1 MSWML
6 RWFIPE
12 NTISPTLDGERAAP
26 ATVEAGHPATS
37 EPWFSQTSS
46 GHIGPIRIPPGFFS
60 LAAFLLLV
68 LAIARIVSTY
78 HVFNQ
83 TDDEPAHLACG
94 MEWLDQ
100 GKYHY
105 EHQHPPLARVAVAI
119 GPYLAGLRSARQEDM
134 FQEGNTILY
143 SGGLYFRNL
152 SLARLG
158 VLPFFILACVLV
170 WLWSRRLFGNSAAL
184 AATLLFSTLPPILAH
199 AGLATT
205 DMAISTF
212 VFGATYAFAL
222 WLERPGWKQSV
233 LFGLCVAMA
242 TLSKFS
248 ALLFLPVC
256 LLVTLLLYLRAERP
270 SIYQASRKIPS
281 AVLVLTVAILVVW
294 AGYRFSFG
302 PLAPDVRVGNRP
314 PQTIDRLVDHV
325 SLPAPELFNGLAE
338 VQFHNSV
345 GHPAWLLG
353 EYSNHG
359 WWYFFPVVLAVKTP
373 IAFILLCIVG
383 YGACFCRTVWK
394 RFTWQQWVPFACA
407 PAILV
412 TCMPTH
418 INIGVRHILVIYPM
432 LAIVAGFGAVSL
444 FQSRKKAAIILSIA
458 LLGWQTCSS
467 ALAHPDYL
475 AYFNELV
482 WSRPERV
489 LSDSDLDWGQD
500 LQRLSDKLKELGV
513 KEVSLDYFGSADISQ
528 HGLPSVKSLS
538 SDEPATG
545 WVAVS
550 VFEMTVGSAMFQ
562 EKFHAP
568 YSNLAELALERPVAI
583 IGKSIKLYYVPT
595 TGQP

>member
-373 IAFILLCIVG
+373 IAFILPATARLLKSTILKSKDAPFHLETPPIAAHASIAGVTRDRSRQG
-383 YGACFCRTVWK
+383 
-394 RFTWQQWVPFACA
+394 VPLSCGTG
-407 PAILV
+407 I
-412 TCMPTH
+412 
-418 INIGVRHILVIYPM
+418 M
-432 LAIVAGFGAVSL
+432 LVSL
-444 FQSRKKAAIILSIA
+444 LLWAA
-458 LLGWQTCSS
+458 TNFPM
-467 ALAHPDYL
+467 H
-475 AYFNELV
+475 
-482 WSRPERV
+482 
-489 LSDSDLDWGQD
+489 
-500 LQRLSDKLKELGV
+500 
-513 KEVSLDYFGSADISQ
+513 
-528 HGLPSVKSLS
+528 H
-538 SDEPATG
+538 
-545 WVAVS
+545 
-550 VFEMTVGSAMFQ
+550 
-562 EKFHAP
+562 
-568 YSNLAELALERPVAI
+568 
-583 IGKSIKLYYVPT
+583 
-595 TGQP
+595 GQPPEIQNSVVAQLGQAIEPVIVPWLRPQDRRRPADLAGGARSHHRNSGNVEWNRFPIACNRLASGVGQELT